1 MSDAK
6 SEEPTPKRLRRARE
20 EGDSGAS
27 PYASQA
33 VGLVVAVLLVPA
45 SVAAIA
51 QRVGERLREAIAAA
65 GSEAPSARFD
75 AGRAALDVVALSMP
89 MLLAVAFTAGAA
101 QLVQTGGFVATKR
114 IGLKLERLNPFE
126 GIRGLVTRARLF
138 AVGRALLGAGLVAWL
153 VMHALRTHAAD
164 LARVSGRLAYVGT
177 VAAALAKTVAWDA
190 SLAGLALAAIDVLIV
205 RLEWRRKLRMSK
217 DEVKRE
223 YKESEGDPLIK
234 QARERAHHEMLAA
247 MAIANVKSA
256 SVVVVNL
263 THLACA
269 LRYDEKEGDAAP
281 VVVASGEGDLAA
293 QIIRAARDYGVPVV
307 RDVPLARALV
317 ELQIGDAIPEA
328 LYETVAEILRDA
340 LPQK

>member
-1 MSDAK
+1 VSDTK

-33 VGLVVAVLLVPA
+33 IGLVVAVLLVPT
-45 SVAAIA
+45 SVAAVA
-51 QRVGERLREAIAAA
+51 ERIGARLHEAIAVAA
-65 GSEAPSARFD
+65 VEEPSARFD
-75 AGRAALDVVALSMP
+75 AGRAALDVITLSFP
-89 MLLAVAFTAGAA
+89 VLIAVAIAAGAA

-114 IGLKLERLNPFE
+114 LGLKPERLNPFE
-126 GIRGLVTRARLF
+126 GIRGLVTRARFF
-138 AVGRALLGAGLVAWL
+138 AVGRALFGAGLVAWL
-153 VMHALRTHAAD
+153 VMHSLRAHAVD

-190 SLAGLALAAIDVLIV
+190 SMAGLALAAIDVLIV

-223 YKESEGDPLIK
+223 YKESEGDPLVK

-247 MAIANVKSA
+247 LAIANVKKA
-256 SVVVVNL
+256 SVVVANP

-269 LRYDEKEGDAAP
+269 LRYDQNEGDAAP

-293 QIIRAARDYGVPVV
+293 QIIRAARDYNVPVV
-307 RDVPLARALV
+307 RDVPLAHALV
-317 ELQIGDAIPEA
+317 ELEIGDAIPES

-340 LPQK
+340 WEQK